1 MLWLLKTR
9 LRNRVRSA
17 LGPALAIIVIGGV
30 LAVRGGT
37 SSTALSIAPWPH
49 LLALVAGVACIAGAL
64 VRVPAFSRSHDDML
78 LLAGRSVGARAFVG
92 VAERSASRLRGLVL
106 VALLAAV
113 AGNSVILLLAAAIA
127 LTFEVFY
134 GTARIANTAAA
145 LLQPRRVGLALLAE
159 LVLGATAI
167 AMTVVTGWTKHRFS
181 YRTIFDL
188 TDVSAWSR
196 VGFASACGLL
206 AALVYVF
213 VATQVSAIGVRGA
226 ATIGA
231 LQLKRTT
238 RMPATRASLAALFVA
253 AAVIRTIGDP
263 SAAMMLAALLAGCTY
278 MASMLTSS
286 PWHRWYTLPLCLNA
300 QPRPFAATCSLIV
313 VEVAA
318 WTVPI
323 VVACTLAAFPGGII
337 AACLLGLG
345 CAANR
350 VVCFGAESITSD
362 ATFIGPIVKVLT
374 SAAGLALVFWLYGTL
389 GTLLFITSVVTLFT
403 IASFAAAVLVERRL
417 STLA

>member
-17 LGPALAIIVIGGV
+17 LGPAVAIVVIGGV
-30 LAVRGGT
+30 LVVRGGT
-37 SSTALSIAPWPH
+37 GSAALSKVPWPH
-49 LLALVAGVACIAGAL
+49 LLALVAGVGCIIGAL

-78 LLAGRSVGARAFVG
+78 LLAGSSVGARAFVG

-113 AGNSVILLLAAAIA
+113 AGNGVILLLAAAVA

-134 GTARIANTAAA
+134 GTARVANAAAA
-145 LLQPRRVGLALLAE
+145 LLQPRRVGLALLVE

-167 AMTVVTGWTKHRFS
+167 AMTLVTEWTKHRFS
-181 YRTIFDL
+181 YRTIFEV

-196 VGFASACGLL
+196 VGFATACGLL

-213 VATQVSAIGVRGA
+213 VATQVSAIGVHGV

-238 RMPATRASLAALFVA
+238 RMPATRASLGALFVA
-253 AAVIRTIGDP
+253 ATVIRTIGDP
-263 SAAMMLAALLAGCTY
+263 SAATMLAALVAGCTY

-286 PWHRWYTLPLCLNA
+286 PWHRWYALPLSLNA
-300 QPRPFAATCSLIV
+300 QPRPFAATCALIV
-313 VEVAA
+313 VEVAS

-323 VVACTLAAFPGGII
+323 VVACALAAFPGGVM

-362 ATFIGPIVKVLT
+362 ATFIGPVVKVLT
-374 SAAGLALVFWLYGTL
+374 SAAGLALVLLLYGLL
-389 GTLLFITSVVTLFT
+389 GTPLFITSVATLLAL
-403 IASFAAAVLVERRL
+403 ASFAAAVLVDRRL
-417 STLA
+417 CTLS